1 MDREDEYR
9 RYANEA
15 IELADRSKNAADKAS
30 WLQIARKWLDMLPKR
45 ESTPQEKFD
54 EHVETR
60 GTGQEKSEE
69 SH

>member
-1 MDREDEYR
+1 MDRQDEYR

-15 IELADRSKNAADKAS
+15 IELADRSKNPSDKAS

-45 ESTPQEKFD
+45 EATAQEQFD
-54 EHVETR
+54 EHAAAR
-60 GTGQEKSEE
+60 GTGQERSHE